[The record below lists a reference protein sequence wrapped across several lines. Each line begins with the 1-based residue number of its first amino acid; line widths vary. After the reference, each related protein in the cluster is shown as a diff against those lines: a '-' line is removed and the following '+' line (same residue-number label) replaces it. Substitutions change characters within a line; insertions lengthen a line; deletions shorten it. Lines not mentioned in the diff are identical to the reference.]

1 MFTNK
6 DWFELFGCVSQ
17 ERVIALL
24 SAVFMINYCRTHLG
38 RVARGTSRILL
49 QYSHI
54 ISALVG
60 DSWCLS
66 SKIRYLQCIRS
77 LFGQVRLVA
86 LILVIEERGIITELS
101 KVLHRWSV
109 NSGTLGLA
117 FGCLFLF
124 FLYLSFFL
132 ELQELLVH
140 ILIKEK
146 RMCKL
151 IFELSCRCI
160 ALDFSLE
167 SRHF

>member
-1 MFTNK
+1 MFIDK
-6 DWFELFGCVSQ
+6 DRFKLFGRVSQ

-49 QYSHI
+49 QDSHI

-86 LILVIEERGIITELS
+86 LILVIKERRIITELS

-117 FGCLFLF
+117 FGCLFLL

-132 ELQELLVH
+132 KFQELLVN
-140 ILIKEK
+140 ILIEKE
-146 RMCKL
+146 RMCKF

-160 ALDFSLE
+160 ALDFSFE
-167 SRHF
+167 CRHF